1 LKLLDTNKLSD
12 LELIQK
18 YKNGNKDAIGI
29 LYKKYMHL
37 IYGSCLKYLKNEE
50 KSKDAV
56 MEIYELLTKALLKHE
71 IQHFKSWLYRVTFN
85 HCMQVIRAEKQ
96 TSKKA
101 QNFKKESI
109 AFMESNQD
117 EHLTIEKEELL
128 VHLEECIKE
137 LKYFQNNCI
146 KRFYLQEQCYN
157 EIVEQ
162 TGYTLKKVKSY
173 IQNGKRNLM
182 ICMNKK
188 NEEK

>member
-1 LKLLDTNKLSD
+1 MKSLNTNKLSD

-37 IYGSCLKYLKNEE
+37 IYGSCLKYFKNEE

-85 HCMQVIRAEKQ
+85 HCMQVIRAEKK
-96 TSKKA
+96 TSEKA
-101 QNFKKESI
+101 LNFKKDSI
-109 AFMESNQD
+109 NFMESNHD
-117 EHLTIEKEELL
+117 EHLSIEKEELL
-128 VHLEECIKE
+128 VHLEECIRK
-137 LKYFQNNCI
+137 LKDFQNNCI
-146 KRFYLQEQCYN
+146 KRFYIQEQSYN

-188 NEEK
+188 NDRK